1 MNKHW
6 SGFPPPERSS
16 PIWTGL
22 SVVLH
27 TILAVVLVSVAG
39 PTFLRQERRTL
50 IQLLPPGMTGD
61 REYQMPAYA
70 GTPTGGGGGPPG
82 SRVTGI
88 VPSARIDTM
97 LPPPGPGLIIADVAD
112 LLGTDSLAL
121 PEGPPGPW
129 RLIGPDYGD
138 GTLWVR
144 TGEAELG
151 VVGPS
156 PDMVTHVA
164 RVEAAVRERLKAYID
179 TMPRDSFALP
189 PPPVWTTEVNGDTWG
204 MDGSWIYLGDIKIPT
219 ALLALIPFPQGNIE
233 QARAAQELASM
244 RQEIIEMARRS
255 ETAEEFREYVDELRQ
270 RKQEERDRERARRA
284 ARDTIKP

>member
-1 MNKHW
+1 MSKRW
-6 SGFPPPERSS
+6 SGFPPPERSN
-16 PIWTGL
+16 PIWSGL
-22 SVVLH
+22 SVALHAVL
-27 TILAVVLVSVAG
+27 LLVLVSVAG
-39 PTFLRQERRTL
+39 PTFLVEERRTF

-70 GTPTGGGGGPPG
+70 GTPAGGGGGAAG
-82 SRVTGI
+82 ARITGI

-97 LPPPGPGLIIADVAD
+97 LPPPGPGLIITDVTD
-112 LLGTDSLAL
+112 LLGTDSLVL

-129 RLIGPDYGD
+129 RLIGPSYGD

-144 TGEAELG
+144 TAEAELG

-189 PPPVWTTEVNGDTWG
+189 PPPVWTTEVDGNTWG
-204 MDGSWIYLGDIKIPT
+204 MDGSWIYLGDIKIPA

-233 QARAAQELASM
+233 QAQAAQELAIM

-270 RKQEERDRERARRA
+270 RKQEERERERARRA